1 MPIPKRQEKQAAGLP
16 LEKSPSV
23 PHAPRPRDYGTAL
36 LLTLIWLLTFHVPGL
51 QAAQDTELDAYLAEA
66 AANNPDI
73 KAATAKMQSAKHR
86 IPQAKSLPDPSV
98 SVGYQNEGLRW
109 YTYGNSDDAQWM
121 AGLSQT
127 IPYPGKLMAKGDVAA
142 READTL
148 GIQAD
153 IVRFKTESRVKELYY
168 DLFLAYKRL
177 DILKRKENLLA
188 GMEQAALARYSAGV
202 GSTQDVL
209 MAQSEK
215 YLLLDQGVALR
226 QQVATQEAMLADTL
240 GRRAPGV
247 IPRPAEPPAA
257 LYPRS
262 LDELLAKFAPGAPE
276 SRSREKMVEAA
287 EAKVRVAK
295 GEFVPD
301 LTVNAGYARKGFKTE
316 REIKPVVEGGDSF
329 TGRTQKWVDM
339 WTLGVSVTVPL
350 YFWSK
355 QMEGLKESRQ
365 GLEAARQELEAARN
379 TITSIVRDNYAV
391 IKAAESSMN
400 LYTKSL
406 GPRSRQ
412 DYDLAM
418 ARYAAG
424 GGDALTVLS
433 RLKNLFDYEADYW
446 TRAVDKQKAAAKLEA
461 LLGLAKN
468 AEQAGKTASY
478 TP

>member
-1 MPIPKRQEKQAAGLP
+1 MPMPNGQGMQDTGCT
-16 LEKSPSV
+16 LEKSPSA
-23 PHAPRPRDYGTAL
+23 PDTPRPRIYGAAL
-36 LLTLIWLLTFHVPGL
+36 LLALAWFLTLHVSGPH
-51 QAAQDTELDAYLAEA
+51 AAQSPDLDAYLAEA

-73 KAATAKMQSAKHR
+73 KAATKRAAAARHR
-86 IPQAKSLPDPSV
+86 IPQEKSLPDPSV

-153 IVRFKTESRVKELYY
+153 IVRFKTEARVKELYY
-168 DLFLAYKRL
+168 DLFLAYKSL
-177 DILKRKENLLA
+177 DILERKENLLA
-188 GMEQAALARYSAGV
+188 GMEQAALARYSAGM

-215 YLLLDQGVALR
+215 YMLLDQGVALR
-226 QQVATQEAMLADTL
+226 RQIATQEAMLAEAL
-240 GRRAPGV
+240 GRRAPGG

-301 LTVNAGYARKGFKTE
+301 LTVNAGYARKGFKME
-316 REIKPVVEGGDSF
+316 REIKPVVEGGDAF
-329 TGRTQKWVDM
+329 TGRTQKWMDM

-379 TITSIVRDNYAV
+379 AVTSIVRDNYAV

-424 GGDALTVLS
+424 GGDALTVLT
-433 RLKNLFDYEADYW
+433 RLKNLFDYEVDYW
-446 TRAVDKQKAAAKLEA
+446 ARAVDKQKAAAKLEA
-461 LLGLAKN
+461 LLGLAQH
-468 AEQAGKTASY
+468 AEQTGKTANHA
-478 TP
+478 P